1 MRLTALASVAL
12 LVLPACSFD
21 EGIIVED
28 MTGRII
34 VPREA
39 ATRTMPNGETVEG
52 DVRLIGPV
60 YLGLYPNVRDDI
72 FSYPHP
78 EIGPSF
84 SEDSPGDTYPYGGTS
99 VGDIRYPCLQALVCR
114 TTAGRFVDYDDI
126 LDWFNTYYEDPIT
139 DAFGNEVQT
148 GELIRQT
155 CYERLRVTSDAEV
168 RITAYED
175 KNDDGV
181 IDTSDLEFVENA
193 DGDFEA
199 EFTMY
204 QQEFFEGF
212 QLWGWMDSPAEVDGR
227 LNSCDSSEGFLD
239 AEYANRFRGGRPQRD
254 LLNFPSVY
262 IQEGDWVA
270 NTPHIYSSVEDEVV
284 ITLDLEVTE

>member
-12 LVLPACSFD
+12 LALSACSFD
-21 EGIIVED
+21 EGLIIED
-28 MTGRII
+28 MTGRIV
-34 VPREA
+34 VPRA
-39 ATRTMPNGETVEG
+39 AASRTMPNGETLDG

-114 TTAGRFVDYDDI
+114 TTSGRFVDYDDI
-126 LDWFNTYYEDPIT
+126 LNWFNTYYDDTIV
-139 DAFGNEVQT
+139 DGQGREVQS
-148 GELIRQT
+148 GEFIRQT
-155 CYERLRVTSDAEV
+155 CFERLRVTSDEEV

-175 KNDDGV
+175 VNEDGSL
-181 IDTSDLEFVENA
+181 DAQDLEFIENA

-199 EFTMY
+199 EFKIY

-227 LNSCDSSEGFLD
+227 LNTCDGTEGFLD
-239 AEYANRFRGGRPQRD
+239 AEYANRFRGGRPYRD
-254 LLNFPSVY
+254 LLNFPSTY
-262 IQEGDWVA
+262 LQEGDWVA
-270 NTPHIYSSVEDEVV
+270 GTPHTYSSVDDEVV
-284 ITLDLEVTE
+284 ITLDLEVAE